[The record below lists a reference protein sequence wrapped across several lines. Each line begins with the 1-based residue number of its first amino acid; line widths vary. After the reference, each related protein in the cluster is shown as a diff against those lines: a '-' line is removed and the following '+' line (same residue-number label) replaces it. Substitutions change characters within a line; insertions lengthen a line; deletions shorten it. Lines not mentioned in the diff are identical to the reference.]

1 MLAVIFHTFRAV
13 LLLVAGVTF
22 ADNELRLSNAPAD
35 PLMTKE
41 AIATRQAPE
50 ELVFQGLL
58 AGEPAFLL
66 VDHCTVYRVE
76 RAEKGGAQWTEV
88 LSPEFY
94 PWFSVCDRESMAFKG
109 GALTVTLGRMA
120 IGAGGCCATGGTYRS
135 VDGRVWKKVKDT

>member
-1 MLAVIFHTFRAV
+1 MLAKIFGTFCIV
-13 LLLVAGVTF
+13 LLLVAAATF
-22 ADNELRLSNAPAD
+22 TDNGIRLANADTD

-66 VDHCTVYRVE
+66 VDHCSVYRVE
-76 RAEKGGAQWTEV
+76 RVEKGGAQWTEV

-94 PWFSVCDRESMAFKG
+94 PWFTVCDRQSMSFTA
-109 GALTVTLGRMA
+109 GALTVTLGRQA
-120 IGAGGCCATGGTYRS
+120 IGAGGCGATGGTYGS
-135 VDGRVWKKVKDT
+135 VDGRTWKKVKNT